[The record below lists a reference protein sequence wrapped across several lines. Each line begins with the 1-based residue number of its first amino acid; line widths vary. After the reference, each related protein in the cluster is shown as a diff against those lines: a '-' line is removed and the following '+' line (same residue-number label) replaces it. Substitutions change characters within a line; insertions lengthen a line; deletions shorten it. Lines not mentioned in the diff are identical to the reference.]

1 MNRLWLRLVL
11 ALVAITLLS
20 VGGVA
25 MLAGVTASTQLNVF
39 IERQRAI
46 SQQGIIDE
54 LAAFYADT
62 GGWNGVGEEVFALFQ
77 TPFTNR
83 RPPNQGQRP
92 NGPPPN
98 QRERVSYAIANAAGK
113 VVYDEARARLGSTL
127 SEAELSRTLPISANQ
142 QIVGYLITAL
152 PEQSLQLDA
161 QLFFINQLQRNL
173 ITAAV
178 VVSLIATLLG
188 VLISRALT
196 QPLAQLARTARAFSG
211 RNLEV
216 RAKPDGTDEIAEVAH
231 AFNDMADSLQQAEIN
246 RRNLTAD
253 IAHEL
258 RTPLSVIQG
267 NLRAMLDGVYP
278 LEPAEIATIY
288 DETRLLSRLVDD
300 LRELALAEAG
310 QLALKTQSA
319 DPAILA
325 QNAIDQ
331 FTPIAEN
338 RQIALSLSLQKP
350 LPMVTCDIDRAA
362 QVLRNLIGNALRHTP
377 NGGQIHLSAAVDGA
391 FVCLRVRDTGE
402 GIAHDD
408 LLHVF
413 ERFYRGDK
421 SRNRGSG
428 GTGLGLAI
436 VKSLVEA
443 MGGRIGVESVFGK
456 GSTFWFTLPLAPNI
470 TK

>member
-1 MNRLWLRLVL
+1 M
-11 ALVAITLLS
+11 
-20 VGGVA
+20 
-25 MLAGVTASTQLNVF
+25 
-39 IERQRAI
+39 
-46 SQQGIIDE
+46 
-54 LAAFYADT
+54 
-62 GGWNGVGEEVFALFQ
+62 
-77 TPFTNR
+77 
-83 RPPNQGQRP
+83 
-92 NGPPPN
+92 
-98 QRERVSYAIANAAGK
+98 
-113 VVYDEARARLGSTL
+113 
-127 SEAELSRTLPISANQ
+127 
-142 QIVGYLITAL
+142 
-152 PEQSLQLDA
+152 
-161 QLFFINQLQRNL
+161 
-173 ITAAV
+173 

-188 VLISRALT
+188 VLISHALT

-231 AFNDMADSLQQAEIN
+231 AFNDMADSLQQADIN

-377 NGGQIHLSAAVDGA
+377 NGGQIHLSVAVDGA
-391 FVCLRVRDTGE
+391 FVCLGVRDTGE
-402 GIAHDD
+402 GIAPYD
-408 LLHVF
+408 LPHVF

-443 MGGRIGVESVFGK
+443 MGGRIGVESIFGK
-456 GSTFWFTLPLAPNI
+456 GSTFWFTLPFVPN
-470 TK
+470 TNK